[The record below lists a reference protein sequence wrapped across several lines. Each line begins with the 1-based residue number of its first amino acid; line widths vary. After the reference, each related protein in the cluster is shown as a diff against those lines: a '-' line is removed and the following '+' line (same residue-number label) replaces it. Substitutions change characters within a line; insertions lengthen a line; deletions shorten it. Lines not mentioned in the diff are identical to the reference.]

1 MKKILTIKEK
11 YEDKIEVSKS
21 QFYSFL
27 IPLSSE
33 EEVPLLIKEKR
44 MQFVKARHV
53 CYAYIFNSNYKYSDD
68 GEPSGTAGKPL
79 YELLNKNNLTNCILI
94 VVRIFGGVLLGA
106 GRLLRTYV
114 ESGLN
119 SIKKA
124 NKFEI
129 YYEFL
134 IKLEI
139 KLENIN
145 VIKGYLL
152 KYKYEIKNVIYDE
165 ISTIE
170 FYSSNDVIKELNNN
184 FYGMILQSEIKKVE
198 RLREYKDEW
207 M

>member
-1 MKKILTIKEK
+1 MKKILTIKEE

-27 IPLSSE
+27 IPLNSE
-33 EEVPLLIKEKR
+33 EEVALLIKEKR

-139 KLENIN
+139 KLEIIN
-145 VIKGYLL
+145 VIKGYLV

-198 RLREYKDEW
+198 RLREYKDE
-207 M
+207 

>member
-1 MKKILTIKEK
+1 MKKILTIKEE

-27 IPLSSE
+27 IPLNSE
-33 EEVPLLIKEKR
+33 EEVALLIKEKR

-145 VIKGYLL
+145 VIKGYLV
-152 KYKYEIKNVIYDE
+152 KYKYEIKNIIYDE

-198 RLREYKDEW
+198 RLREYKDE
-207 M
+207 

>member
-1 MKKILTIKEK
+1 MKKILTIKEE

-68 GEPSGTAGKPL
+68 GEPCGTAGKAL

-145 VIKGYLL
+145 VIKGYLV
-152 KYKYEIKNVIYDE
+152 KYKYEIKNIIYDE

-198 RLREYKDEW
+198 RLREYKDE
-207 M
+207 

>member
-184 FYGMILQSEIKKVE
+184 FYGMILQSENKKVE
-198 RLREYKDEW
+198 RLREYKDE
-207 M
+207 

>member
-1 MKKILTIKEK
+1 MKKILTIKEE

-27 IPLSSE
+27 IPLNSE

-79 YELLNKNNLTNCILI
+79 YELINKNNLTNCILI

-145 VIKGYLL
+145 VIKGYLV

-198 RLREYKDEW
+198 RLREYKDE
-207 M
+207 

>member
-1 MKKILTIKEK
+1 MKKILTIKEE

-145 VIKGYLL
+145 VIKGYLS

-198 RLREYKDEW
+198 RLREYKDE
-207 M
+207 

>member
-1 MKKILTIKEK
+1 MKKILTIKEE

-27 IPLSSE
+27 IPLNSE

-145 VIKGYLL
+145 VLKGYLV

-170 FYSSNDVIKELNNN
+170 FYSSNDAIKELNNN

-198 RLREYKDEW
+198 RLREYKDE
-207 M
+207 

>member
-1 MKKILTIKEK
+1 MKKILTIKEE
-11 YEDKIEVSKS
+11 YEDKIEVCKS

-145 VIKGYLL
+145 VIKGYLV
-152 KYKYEIKNVIYDE
+152 KYKYELKNVIYDE

-198 RLREYKDEW
+198 RLREYKDE
-207 M
+207 

>member
-1 MKKILTIKEK
+1 MKKILTIKEE

-27 IPLSSE
+27 IPLNSE

-68 GEPSGTAGKPL
+68 GEPSGTAGKPI

-145 VIKGYLL
+145 VLKGYLV

-198 RLREYKDEW
+198 RLREYKDE
-207 M
+207 

>member
-1 MKKILTIKEK
+1 MKKILTIKEE

-27 IPLSSE
+27 IPLNSE
-33 EEVPLLIKEKR
+33 EEVALLIKEKR

-145 VIKGYLL
+145 VIKGYLV

-170 FYSSNDVIKELNNN
+170 FYSSNDAIKELNNN

-198 RLREYKDEW
+198 RLREYKDE
-207 M
+207 

>member
-1 MKKILTIKEK
+1 MKKILTIKEE

-145 VIKGYLL
+145 VIKGYLV

-184 FYGMILQSEIKKVE
+184 FYGMILQAEIKKVE
-198 RLREYKDEW
+198 RLREYKDE
-207 M
+207 

>member
-1 MKKILTIKEK
+1 MKKILTIKEE

-145 VIKGYLL
+145 VIKGYLV
-152 KYKYEIKNVIYDE
+152 KYKYEIKNVIYNE

-184 FYGMILQSEIKKVE
+184 FYGMILQSEINKVE
-198 RLREYKDEW
+198 RLREYKDE
-207 M
+207 

>member
-1 MKKILTIKEK
+1 MKKILTIKEE

-145 VIKGYLL
+145 VLKGYLV

-198 RLREYKDEW
+198 RLREYKDE
-207 M
+207 

>member
-1 MKKILTIKEK
+1 MKKILTIKEE

-33 EEVPLLIKEKR
+33 EEVALLIKEKR

-145 VIKGYLL
+145 VIKGYLV
-152 KYKYEIKNVIYDE
+152 KYKYEIKNVIYNE

-198 RLREYKDEW
+198 RLREYKDE
-207 M
+207 

>member
-1 MKKILTIKEK
+1 MKKILTIKEE

-27 IPLSSE
+27 IPLNSE
-33 EEVPLLIKEKR
+33 DEVPLLIKEKR

-145 VIKGYLL
+145 VIKGYLV

-198 RLREYKDEW
+198 RLREYKDE
-207 M
+207 

>member
-1 MKKILTIKEK
+1 MKKILTIKEE

-27 IPLSSE
+27 IPLNSE
-33 EEVPLLIKEKR
+33 EEVALLIKEKR

-145 VIKGYLL
+145 VLKGYLV

-198 RLREYKDEW
+198 RLREYKDE
-207 M
+207 

>member
-1 MKKILTIKEK
+1 MKKILTIKEE

-27 IPLSSE
+27 IPLNSE

-44 MQFVKARHV
+44 TQFVKARHV

-145 VIKGYLL
+145 VIKGYLV

-198 RLREYKDEW
+198 RLREYKDE
-207 M
+207 

>member
-1 MKKILTIKEK
+1 MKKILTIKEE

-129 YYEFL
+129 YYKFL

-145 VIKGYLL
+145 VIKGYLV

-198 RLREYKDEW
+198 RLREYKDE
-207 M
+207 

>member
-1 MKKILTIKEK
+1 MKKILTIKEE

-27 IPLSSE
+27 IPLNSE
-33 EEVPLLIKEKR
+33 EEVALLIKEKR

-139 KLENIN
+139 QLENIN
-145 VIKGYLL
+145 LIKGYLV

-198 RLREYKDEW
+198 RLREYKDE
-207 M
+207 

>member
-1 MKKILTIKEK
+1 MKKILTIKEE

-27 IPLSSE
+27 IPLNSE
-33 EEVPLLIKEKR
+33 EEVALLIKEKR

-106 GRLLRTYV
+106 GRLLRTYL

-145 VIKGYLL
+145 VIKGYLV

-184 FYGMILQSEIKKVE
+184 FYGMILQLEIKKVE
-198 RLREYKDEW
+198 RLREYKDE
-207 M
+207 

>member
-1 MKKILTIKEK
+1 MKKILTIKEE

-27 IPLSSE
+27 IPLNSE

-145 VIKGYLL
+145 VIKGYLV

-170 FYSSNDVIKELNNN
+170 FYTSNDVIKELNNN

-198 RLREYKDEW
+198 RLREYKDE
-207 M
+207 

>member
-1 MKKILTIKEK
+1 MKKILTIKEE

-27 IPLSSE
+27 IPLNSE
-33 EEVPLLIKEKR
+33 EEVALLIKEKR

-145 VIKGYLL
+145 VIKGYLV

-198 RLREYKDEW
+198 RLKEY
-207 M
+207 

>member
-1 MKKILTIKEK
+1 MKKILTIKEE

-27 IPLSSE
+27 IPLNSE

-129 YYEFL
+129 YYELL

-145 VIKGYLL
+145 VIKGYLV

-198 RLREYKDEW
+198 RLREYKDE
-207 M
+207 

>member
-1 MKKILTIKEK
+1 MKKILTIKEE

-27 IPLSSE
+27 IPLNSE

-145 VIKGYLL
+145 VIKGYLV

-184 FYGMILQSEIKKVE
+184 FYGMILQSEIIKVE
-198 RLREYKDEW
+198 RLREYKDE
-207 M
+207 

>member
-1 MKKILTIKEK
+1 MKKILTIKEE

-27 IPLSSE
+27 IHLNSE

-145 VIKGYLL
+145 VIKGYLI

-198 RLREYKDEW
+198 RLREYKDE
-207 M
+207 